1 MDMDLSVIIVNWN
14 TEELLRNCL
23 RSVYGTIEGLAF
35 EIIVVDNASGD
46 GSVAMLKVEF
56 PQVRRIENYDNRGFA
71 AANNQAFRA
80 MTGRYALLL
89 NSDTVLTEG
98 AVRELFAFMEEHP
111 EAVMA
116 CGQLLNADGS
126 KQNSIARFPTIPSLL
141 LNMPLLETLFPDRYP
156 SKRRDYSHPIEV
168 DSCIGACLIVRK
180 SAIDGVGGF
189 DERYFF
195 FFEETDWARTMRQA
209 GGKIYHVPTARI
221 YHLQGKSVGTSVRS
235 RMHFYR
241 SRYLY
246 FMKWE
251 SPARS
256 LLAAVLVVMR
266 LVVNWVL
273 TGAGVVLTLGLNPGL
288 REKLKLYSQLI
299 VWHLKGCP

>member
-1 MDMDLSVIIVNWN
+1 MDLSVIIVNWN
-14 TEELLRNCL
+14 TEALLRNCL

-35 EIIVVDNASGD
+35 EAIVVDNASAD

-98 AVRELFAFMEEHP
+98 AVPELFAFMEEHP

-126 KQNSIARFPTIPSLL
+126 KQNSIARFPTLPSLL

-156 SKRRDYSHPIEV
+156 SKRQDYRHPIEV

-273 TGAGVVLTLGLNPGL
+273 TGAGVVLTLGLDPGL
-288 REKLKLYSQLI
+288 REKGKLYSQLI